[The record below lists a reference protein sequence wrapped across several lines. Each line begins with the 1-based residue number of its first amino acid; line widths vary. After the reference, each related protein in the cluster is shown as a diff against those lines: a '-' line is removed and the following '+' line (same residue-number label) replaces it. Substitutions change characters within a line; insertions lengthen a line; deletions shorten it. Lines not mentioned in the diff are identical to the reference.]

1 MSNTTDHAKNYGGL
15 TPVLTAA
22 GSSPTTKTIYKDVN
36 GLTRIPNSGVV
47 IAGQP
52 EALSGLTL
60 TTENDRGKT
69 S

>member
-1 MSNTTDHAKNYGGL
+1 VSNLTDHAKNVGGMTTTIL
-15 TPVLTAA
+15 ST
-22 GSSPTTKTIYKDVN
+22 SPAKTIVYKDVN
-36 GLTRIPNSGVV
+36 GLVRVAGSGVV

-52 EALSGLTL
+52 EAVSGITF